1 MHILSKPIFL
11 AFCVILS
18 GCTQRFQDTNATVKE
33 AFFGFESVN
42 MSPKH
47 VANLPYASAYARIN
61 GEHRIFLVLAYA
73 EQNPATG
80 ETQLKWMSSDKAMI
94 VTEKGR
100 IIKTLSLPSANLVSI
115 SATQTLPTP
124 AANNTPWQAQ
134 YDWQPSYSFGHQ
146 ANVQSH
152 FIKNEWLTSLLW
164 SKQTQLLEETV
175 TFEALNTT
183 MSNQFWVDEQ
193 NTILK
198 SAQWVVP
205 NKLHIELEIL
215 KPLALTQPQGNEK

>member
-1 MHILSKPIFL
+1 MHILSKLTFL
-11 AFCVILS
+11 GLCVMLS
-18 GCTQRFQDTNATVKE
+18 GCTQRFQDTNATIKE
-33 AFFGFESVN
+33 AFFGIDSVE
-42 MSPKH
+42 MSTEQ

-61 GEHRIFLVLAYA
+61 DEHRIFLVLAYA
-73 EQNPATG
+73 EQNPTTG

-94 VTEKGR
+94 VTENGR
-100 IIKTLSLPSANLVSI
+100 IIKTLSLPSANLVSL

-124 AANNTPWQAQ
+124 SAANAPWQAQ
-134 YDWQPSYSFGHQ
+134 YDWQPNYSFGHQ
-146 ANVQSH
+146 ANVQSR
-152 FIKNEWLTSLLW
+152 FVKNEWLTSLLW
-164 SKQTQLLEETV
+164 SKKTQLIEETV
-175 TFEALNTT
+175 TFEALGRT

-193 NTILK
+193 NTIVK

>member
-1 MHILSKPIFL
+1 
-11 AFCVILS
+11 
-18 GCTQRFQDTNATVKE
+18 
-33 AFFGFESVN
+33 
-42 MSPKH
+42 MSTEH
-47 VANLPYASAYARIN
+47 VTNLPYASAYARIN

-94 VTEKGR
+94 VTENGR
-100 IIKTLSLPSANLVSI
+100 IIKTLSLPSANLVSL

-124 AANNTPWQAQ
+124 SADNAPWQAQ
-134 YDWQPSYSFGHQ
+134 YDWQPNYSFGHQ
-146 ANVQSH
+146 ANVQSR
-152 FIKNEWLTSLLW
+152 FVKNEWLTSLLW
-164 SKQTQLLEETV
+164 SKETQLIEETV
-175 TFEALNTT
+175 AFEALGRT

-193 NTILK
+193 NTIVK

-215 KPLALTQPQGNEK
+215 KPLALTQPQGNE

>member
-1 MHILSKPIFL
+1 MHILSKLTFL
-11 AFCVILS
+11 GLCVMLS
-18 GCTQRFQDTNATVKE
+18 GCTQRFQDTNATIKE
-33 AFFGFESVN
+33 AFFGIDSVE
-42 MSPKH
+42 MSTEQ

-94 VTEKGR
+94 VTENGR
-100 IIKTLSLPSANLVSI
+100 IIKTLSLPSANLVSL

-124 AANNTPWQAQ
+124 SAANAPWQAQ
-134 YDWQPSYSFGHQ
+134 YDWQPNYSFGHQ
-146 ANVQSH
+146 ANVQSR
-152 FIKNEWLTSLLW
+152 FVKNEWLTSLLW
-164 SKQTQLLEETV
+164 SKETQLIEETV
-175 TFEALNTT
+175 TFEALGRT

-193 NTILK
+193 NNIVK

-215 KPLALTQPQGNEK
+215 KPLALTQP

>member
-1 MHILSKPIFL
+1 MHILSKFIL
-11 AFCVILS
+11 LCLCVILS
-18 GCTQRFQDTNATVKE
+18 GCTQRFQDTNATIQE
-33 AFFGFESVN
+33 AFLGIDSVD
-42 MSPKH
+42 MSSEH

-94 VTEKGR
+94 VTENGR
-100 IIKTLSLPSANLVSI
+100 IIKTLSLPSANLVSL

-124 AANNTPWQAQ
+124 SVDNAPWQAQ
-134 YDWQPSYSFGHQ
+134 YDWQPNYSFGHQ

-152 FIKNEWLTSLLW
+152 FVKNEWLTSLLW

-193 NTILK
+193 GDIVK

-205 NKLHIELEIL
+205 NILHIELEIL
-215 KPLALTQPQGNEK
+215 KPLALTQPPGNEK

>member
-1 MHILSKPIFL
+1 MHILSKLTFL
-11 AFCVILS
+11 GLCVMLS
-18 GCTQRFQDTNATVKE
+18 GCTQRFQDTNATIKE
-33 AFFGFESVN
+33 AFFGIDSVE
-42 MSPKH
+42 MSTEQ

-61 GEHRIFLVLAYA
+61 DEHRIFLVLAYA

-94 VTEKGR
+94 VTENGR
-100 IIKTLSLPSANLVSI
+100 IIKTLSLPSANLVSL

-124 AANNTPWQAQ
+124 SAANAPWQAQ
-134 YDWQPSYSFGHQ
+134 YDWQPNYSFGHQ
-146 ANVQSH
+146 ANVQSR
-152 FIKNEWLTSLLW
+152 FVKNEWLTSLLW
-164 SKQTQLLEETV
+164 SKETQLIEETV
-175 TFEALNTT
+175 AFEALGRT

-193 NTILK
+193 NTIVK

>member
-1 MHILSKPIFL
+1 MHILSKLTFL
-11 AFCVILS
+11 GLCVMLS
-18 GCTQRFQDTNATVKE
+18 GCTQRFQDTNATIKE
-33 AFFGFESVN
+33 AFFGIDSVE
-42 MSPKH
+42 MSTEQ

-94 VTEKGR
+94 VTENGR
-100 IIKTLSLPSANLVSI
+100 IIKTLSLPSANLVSL

-124 AANNTPWQAQ
+124 SAANAPWQAQ
-134 YDWQPSYSFGHQ
+134 YDWQPNYSFGHQ
-146 ANVQSH
+146 ANVQSR
-152 FIKNEWLTSLLW
+152 FVKNEWLTSLLW
-164 SKQTQLLEETV
+164 SKETQLIEETV
-175 TFEALNTT
+175 AFEAPGRT

-193 NTILK
+193 NTIVK

>member
-1 MHILSKPIFL
+1 MHILSKLTFL
-11 AFCVILS
+11 GLCVMLS
-18 GCTQRFQDTNATVKE
+18 GCTQRFQDTNATIKE
-33 AFFGFESVN
+33 AFFGIDSVE
-42 MSPKH
+42 MSTEQ

-61 GEHRIFLVLAYA
+61 DEHRIFLVLAYA

-94 VTEKGR
+94 VTENGR
-100 IIKTLSLPSANLVSI
+100 IIKTLSLPSANLVSL

-124 AANNTPWQAQ
+124 SAANAPWQAQ
-134 YDWQPSYSFGHQ
+134 YDWQPNYSFGHQ
-146 ANVQSH
+146 ANVQSR
-152 FIKNEWLTSLLW
+152 FVKNEWLTSLLW
-164 SKQTQLLEETV
+164 SKETQLIEETV
-175 TFEALNTT
+175 AFEAPGRT

-193 NTILK
+193 NTIVK

-215 KPLALTQPQGNEK
+215 KPLTLTQPQGNEK